1 MIQPIKSRDNTLV
14 KYVKKLK
21 TNSFAKEENKFVV
34 EGEHLCLMAKESL
47 EYVFT
52 VVELDETI
60 FPKQYL
66 VTKEIMEKLSDG
78 KSIARIIGVC
88 LMKKQKNVDS
98 RLSLYLDDVQD
109 PGNVGTIFRTALS
122 FGFDT
127 VYVTNKTAFEY
138 NSKVIQASQGA
149 IFELNII
156 HTDKSKLIELQKKGY
171 KLVST
176 ALRNNSV
183 FAHEFI
189 FKKSEKYVIILGNEG
204 NGISKDILDLSDV
217 SLKINIKGMES
228 LNVAIAGGI
237 IMNQAFNSEE

>member
-1 MIQPIKSRDNTLV
+1 MIQPIKSRDNALV

-21 TNSFAKEENKFVV
+21 TNSFSKEEGKFVI
-34 EGEHLCLMAKESL
+34 EGEHLCLMAKDSL

-52 VVELDETI
+52 TTELDEKV

-66 VTKEIMEKLSDG
+66 VTKEIMEKLSEG
-78 KSIARIIGVC
+78 KSVARIIGVC
-88 LMKKQKNVDS
+88 LMKKQKNIDS
-98 RLSLYLDDVQD
+98 RLSLYLDNVQD
-109 PGNVGTIFRTALS
+109 PGNVGTIFRTALA

-149 IFELNII
+149 IFDLNII
-156 HTDKSKLIELQKKGY
+156 HSDKDMLSELKKKGHI
-171 KLVST
+171 LIST

-217 SLKINIKGMES
+217 SLKINIRGMES

-237 IMNQAFNSEE
+237 IMNQAFNSKE